1 MENQQKKEN
10 SFLKESD
17 NTAGNGAGNL
27 PDGASEHGKADVG
40 ISNPVIESHQEKKES
55 GYKIAIEDTM
65 IGYDGK
71 DDPIDVEQGNGDVK
85 NQNNTHGVDDND

>member
-17 NTAGNGAGNL
+17 NTAGNGEGNL
-27 PDGASEHGKADVG
+27 PDNASENGKTDVG
-40 ISNPVIESHQEKKES
+40 ITNPVIESHQEKKES

-65 IGYDGK
+65 IGYDGQ
-71 DDPIDVEQGNGDVK
+71 DDPIDVNQGNGDV
-85 NQNNTHGVDDND
+85 NTQNTRGVDDND

>member
-17 NTAGNGAGNL
+17 NTAGKGAGNL
-27 PDGASEHGKADVG
+27 PDEGLQNGKADVG
-40 ISNPVIESHQEKKES
+40 ITNATIESHKEKEEN

-65 IGYDGK
+65 IGYDGQE
-71 DDPIDVEQGNGDVK
+71 DHMNVDLGNSNV
-85 NQNNTHGVDDND
+85 NTQNTPGVDDND